1 MDVAACARARRVI
14 PHGVHVAVRTPAEL
28 TEDLRVAYAELQYQC
43 GRRASRDNRS
53 SRRVIH
59 IHITEDSR
67 GLQIFAMVSARFSSF
82 CAMKKVLLRSSGP
95 RCAQRVEHAKSHMM
109 CGACACCPA
118 RCAAA
123 RANGCCCGCGGA
135 GVARRNFASCVE
147 RRARGVAISM
157 YVLSGLRMLQA
168 RCGRTVGPSRW
179 TVGPAGGRWALGDEV
194 GSPCRPR
201 QTVWAT
207 RAVVSARAAI
217 DCCSALL

>member
-1 MDVAACARARRVI
+1 MNHVRVR
-14 PHGVHVAVRTPAEL
+14 PEPRGSECT
-28 TEDLRVAYAELQYQC
+28 
-43 GRRASRDNRS
+43 
-53 SRRVIH
+53 
-59 IHITEDSR
+59 TEDSR

-82 CAMKKVLLRSSGP
+82 CAMKMLLLRSSGP